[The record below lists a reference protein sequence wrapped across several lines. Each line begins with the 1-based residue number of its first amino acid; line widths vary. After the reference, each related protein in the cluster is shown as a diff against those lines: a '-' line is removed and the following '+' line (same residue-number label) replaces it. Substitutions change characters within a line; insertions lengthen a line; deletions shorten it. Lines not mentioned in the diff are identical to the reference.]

1 MQFVAASV
9 VVAVVVHLIYVLDV
23 TLAIAAR
30 PQLEQHCPSPP
41 LPPLALLRSLCVA
54 CEIRQAQ
61 IANGRQQRQEIPLC
75 IGVRV
80 CVGAWEGVGSAGI
93 GNWDLWPLPM
103 GRLICDSRRLLTH
116 R

>member
-30 PQLEQHCPSPP
+30 PQPEQHCPSPP

-61 IANGRQQRQEIPLC
+61 IANGRQRRQEIP
-75 IGVRV
+75 GVYV
-80 CVGAWEGVGSAGI
+80 CV
-93 GNWDLWPLPM
+93 
-103 GRLICDSRRLLTH
+103 
-116 R
+116 

>member
-23 TLAIAAR
+23 TLAIAAL
-30 PQLEQHCPSPP
+30 PAPSPSP
-41 LPPLALLRSLCVA
+41 SFSLHSALLRSLCVA

-61 IANGRQQRQEIPLC
+61 IANGRQRRQESPLRIC
-75 IGVRV
+75 V
-80 CVGAWEGVGSAGI
+80 CVCGVWEGVGFAGI

>member
-9 VVAVVVHLIYVLDV
+9 VVVHLIYVLDV

-30 PQLEQHCPSPP
+30 PQPAPWSPP
-41 LPPLALLRSLCVA
+41 SAADPSLMCVA
-54 CEIRQAQ
+54 CAKFVRHKSQMVDS
-61 IANGRQQRQEIPLC
+61 GGTRDPTVCR
-75 IGVRV
+75 RV
-80 CVGAWEGVGSAGI
+80 CVCVRGEEERGERGWLMGI
-93 GNWDLWPLPM
+93 GNWDLCWLLM

>member
-61 IANGRQQRQEIPLC
+61 IANGRQRRQEIPLC

-80 CVGAWEGVGSAGI
+80 CVWGHGKGLGLQGSGI
-93 GNWDLWPLPM
+93 GIS
-103 GRLICDSRRLLTH
+103 GRCPWAA
-116 R
+116 

>member
-30 PQLEQHCPSPP
+30 PQPQQRFLSP

-61 IANGRQQRQEIPLC
+61 IANGRQRRQEIPLC

-80 CVGAWEGVGSAGI
+80 CVCGAWEGVGSAGI